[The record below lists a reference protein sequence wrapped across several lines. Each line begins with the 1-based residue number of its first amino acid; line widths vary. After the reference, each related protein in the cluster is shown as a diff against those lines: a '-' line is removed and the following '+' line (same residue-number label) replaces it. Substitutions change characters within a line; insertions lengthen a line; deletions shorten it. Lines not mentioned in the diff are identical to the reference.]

1 MNRLLKRVVTA
12 LMAIPLAL
20 SSPLLSIAETKGDDI
35 DSNGTGSGWHTG
47 PSTVERVATAFSW
60 HENSGFRCYIVNNEG
75 IPISNLVDFV
85 NYYPW
90 DLNKMKA
97 ATNWEMQNVPGAR
110 EGVDQ
115 WFHVTGIFPNK
126 GGDVYKEII
135 YLSGAK
141 TDPIRAETIP
151 GAAKVYKDGHYPND
165 TGVKS
170 ITRTNFKKDNTS
182 GSNISLVEGKMY
194 TISYLQTVLEDAI
207 TNGTGYSSPFSGNFE
222 SRQEVTY
229 KLIENGV
236 EKEFVTLDYIPSAI
250 ASIRGAMVQTGEYMK
265 NLMMRPVSIEA
276 FNAGTDPRLIIN
288 LFVELQLPKVNG
300 LGDVVGGNEP
310 IFEIL
315 DPEVK
320 KYYDDSVSKY
330 NSLSAEEKK
339 ATNTPMIDT
348 LQHYQAKLAFEPI
361 GWSTPIINFG
371 TYGHE
376 LKTLQPDPKYNYSLR
391 KDDKGNPHIP
401 ELQGTY
407 YWSEDKIVYGT
418 PTNEAQYMARRINQV
433 VRATE
438 EGKNMPNIDSDYNG
452 WIQTLRDYEVIAG
465 YGNMLPERTY
475 RLEKEQY
482 GLAPHDDRP
491 MWLCEKVEKWNTLGY
506 GVMYFGMSLDD
517 LITHTWDSSTYPKNN
532 YKPGPS
538 PENSN
543 PDGSPKLPE
552 YPSEGTDY
560 EEKGTDH
567 KFNIVKFYAEKNPDG
582 SYIYKENHT
591 RQQAI
596 HTIQIDDEPG
606 YTVDNYY
613 TSSTFTPPTNPTD
626 DYDIWKT
633 NKAPKNT
640 YEGTKAERVKV
651 KATDPDTTL
660 YIRLVSTPTLTIVK
674 YFPTGEKTV
683 EEIPWVPTY
692 DTVEPGYD
700 YEKDKQSPDKPDDIP
715 DNFDNTNGTPGSNPI
730 IPVDPTSRIIYIK
743 YKEIDADAKIT
754 LHQNEL
760 AHTFTLED
768 IQSLVTLTH
777 SFGSLYKSGRG
788 KHGSGSDIWYCDWET
803 IMDDENYSYVIS
815 NKENYGAT
823 TFVGSQG
830 AFQSQ
835 EIGTNSD
842 SGTIGINGGSSNGL
856 TPNLKFSIY
865 RDKAKDNVTLYPNK
879 NNSVKGELSQI
890 FITAE
895 GYTPQTTRVLD
906 KGQTEWYSTFKINYT
921 YDTQDNTVTS
931 ESDHDCHGSGVTQNG
946 SPHPGLDSINNPFSQ
961 SNNVLTK
968 AYLGQPG
975 KGEKVSSATAEA
987 FTLSINGKTLN
998 FNRNLK
1004 YKYTGDPN
1012 LLKGFNNHKNGESP
1026 RFFKFYPYT
1035 EMEYQTVTDLSNKL
1049 AYIVSTNLSEVKD
1062 NTSVEVGVYQSGVGD
1077 TILLSSEQWSTHA
1090 RTIQGLSDNGI
1101 RQQLLNK
1108 SLIPGG
1114 AVVKLSTAGA
1124 DAGTTPEVWVGFR
1137 SYEMSVPDDL
1147 KVTLSEDTGVKT
1159 TSQAKADANTFFN
1172 DMKNNLSNYH
1182 LEKWIM
1188 EGISTNENDIRS
1200 RAKKVSGINTG
1211 GAAGSHV
1218 VTSFAGIELSK
1229 DKKYYLDK
1237 DASDATSSKFDA
1249 YNDNFEQHVYRIY
1262 SDVYGKVTVTKDGS
1276 EIASS
1281 NIKADKNLSGLLGNA
1296 DVKRIDDRVKFVT
1309 NFIQSLDFEGG
1320 KDREAIPWYYEA
1332 HDGIEVVESMGF
1344 MQVGFDPRD
1353 KAIRSEVV
1361 DPKLTGKLEN
1371 RDDTLNF
1378 NSATLN
1384 QKTRTVQYK
1393 MSSAPTTNPGEP
1405 GYVGEFNGEPIIIPQ
1420 ISEILKTRL
1429 HYMGNNTVMDLN

>member
-1 MNRLLKRVVTA
+1 MNRFIKRVVTA
-12 LMAIPLAL
+12 LMTIPLVL
-20 SSPLLSIAETKGDDI
+20 QSPLVSLATTKGDDI
-35 DSNGTGSGWHTG
+35 DSNGTGSGWHSG
-47 PSTVERVATAFSW
+47 PSTVERVATAFTW

-126 GGDVYKEII
+126 GGDVYKEIV

-141 TDPIRAETIP
+141 TDPIRGETIP
-151 GAAKVYKDGHYPND
+151 GAARIYKDGHTPESG
-165 TGVKS
+165 GVKS
-170 ITRTNFKKDNTS
+170 VTRTNFKKDTTS
-182 GSNISLVEGKMY
+182 GSNVSLVEGKMY
-194 TISYLQTVLEDAI
+194 TIAELQNQLNYGI
-207 TNGTGYSSPFSGNFE
+207 TKDGYASPFSGNFE

-229 KLIENGV
+229 KHPETGQECV
-236 EKEFVTLDYIPSAI
+236 MLDYIPSAI
-250 ASIRGAMVQTGEYMK
+250 ASIRGSMVQTGTYMK
-265 NLMMRPVSIEA
+265 NLMMRPVSIE
-276 FNAGTDPRLIIN
+276 NWDKDKRLIIN
-288 LFVELQLPKVNG
+288 LFVELQLPKRNG
-300 LGDVVGGNEP
+300 LGVVNGGIEP
-310 IFEIL
+310 IFELL

-320 KYYDDSVSKY
+320 KYYDDCVIKY
-330 NSLSAEEKK
+330 NGLSEEEKK
-339 ATNTPMIDT
+339 TTNTPMIET
-348 LQHYQAKLAFEPI
+348 LKHYQAKLAFEPI

-376 LKTLQPDPKYNYSLR
+376 FKTLQPDPKYNYSLR
-391 KDDKGNPHIP
+391 VNKDGTPHIP
-401 ELQGTY
+401 ELASTY
-407 YWSEDKIVYGT
+407 YWSEDKIIYGT

-438 EGKNMPNIDSDYNG
+438 EGKDMPNIDTDYNA
-452 WIQTLRDYEVIAG
+452 WIQKLLEYEVIAG

-491 MWLCEKVEKWNTLGY
+491 MWLFEKVNNWNTLGY
-506 GVMYFGMSLDD
+506 GIMYFGMSLDD
-517 LITHTWDSSTYPKNN
+517 LITPTWDQPTYPKNN

-543 PDGSPKLPE
+543 PDGTPKLPE

-591 RQQAI
+591 REQAI
-596 HTIQIDDEPG
+596 HTIQIDNEPG

-613 TSSTFTPPTNPTD
+613 TSQTYTKPTNPTD
-626 DYDIWKT
+626 DYDVWKT

-640 YEGTKAERVKV
+640 YEGTKAERVKI

-660 YIRLVSTPTLTIVK
+660 YIRLVSTPILTIVK
-674 YFPTGEKTV
+674 YFPDGSNKI

-692 DTVEPGYD
+692 DTVEPGYE
-700 YEKDKQSPDKPDDIP
+700 YEKDKQDPNKPDPIP
-715 DNFDNTNGTPGSNPI
+715 DNFDNTTGTPGSNPI
-730 IPVDPTSRIIYIK
+730 IPVDSTSRIVYIK
-743 YKEIDADAKIT
+743 YKQPEADSKIT

-777 SFGSLYKSGRG
+777 SFGSLYKSGSG
-788 KHGSGSDIWYCDWET
+788 QHGSGSDVWYCDWET
-803 IMDDENYSYVIS
+803 VMDDKNYSYAIS
-815 NKENYGAT
+815 NKEDYGAT

-830 AFQSQ
+830 AFESQ
-835 EIGTNSD
+835 EIGKNND
-842 SGTIGINGGSSNGL
+842 SGTIGIDGGQSEGL

-879 NNSVKGELSQI
+879 NNAVKSELSDI

-921 YDTQDNTVTS
+921 YDAEDNQVTS
-931 ESDHDCHGSGVTQNG
+931 KSDHTCHGSGVTQNG
-946 SPHPGLDSINNPFSQ
+946 SPHPALGTINDPFSQ
-961 SNNVLTK
+961 ANNVLTK
-968 AYLGQPG
+968 AFLGQPG
-975 KGEKVSSATAEA
+975 KGEKVSGATAEA
-987 FTLSINGKTLN
+987 FTLSINGRTFN

-1004 YKYTGDPN
+1004 YKFTSQEN
-1012 LLKGFNNHKNGESP
+1012 LLKGFNNHKKDYDSNQA

-1090 RTIQGLSDNGI
+1090 RTVQGLRDNGI
-1101 RQQLLNK
+1101 KQQLLNK

-1114 AVVKLSTAGA
+1114 AVIKLSTANSDNNA
-1124 DAGTTPEVWVGFR
+1124 PEVYVGFR

-1159 TSQAKADANTFFN
+1159 TSQAKADANAFFE

-1188 EGISTNENDIRS
+1188 EGISTNESDIKS

-1211 GAAGSHV
+1211 GSAGSQV
-1218 VTSFAGIELSK
+1218 VTSFGGNQLST
-1229 DKKYYLDK
+1229 DPKYYLK
-1237 DASDATSSKFDA
+1237 SNASDATSSKFDA
-1249 YNDNFEQHVYRIY
+1249 WNEEFEQHVYRVY

-1281 NIKADKNLSGLLGNA
+1281 NIKADKNLSGLLANP

-1332 HDGIEVVESMGF
+1332 HDGIEVVESLGF

-1353 KAIRSEVV
+1353 KAIRSEVA

-1405 GYVGEFNGEPIIIPQ
+1405 GYVGEFNGEPIVIPQ